1 MNNEVKTLDMFAKS
15 YMTKEQLIK
24 MIEVLDFKAVADFSI
39 ELITDFYI
47 EKELSEDS
55 NDEIVVFKK
64 IGYEIRG

>member
-1 MNNEVKTLDMFAKS
+1 MNNEVKTLEMFAKS

-47 EKELSEDS
+47 EKR
-55 NDEIVVFKK
+55 IK
-64 IGYEIRG
+64 